1 MTRISKLWPLLL
13 FVVVMSIV
21 LVGCVSS
28 GGGVTPVPSAKIT
41 PSFNDNATTAPL
53 PFPPEIMQTMTAQA
67 KSGFVATTPV
77 P

>member
-1 MTRISKLWPLLL
+1 MRNISKRWLVLVFIALAAIL
-13 FVVVMSIV
+13 

-28 GGGVTPVPSAKIT
+28 GGGETAVPALNVTPA
-41 PSFNDNATTAPL
+41 FNDNATTAPL
-53 PFPPEIMQTMTAQA
+53 PFPPEIAQTMTAQA